1 MCIIYQEYT
10 SQLKQKPPKD
20 VLTGVFLSLDS
31 KASGIWMELHFS
43 PKRKGRSDI
52 LHVTQK
58 SKMICS
64 DNGHVRFKSHRVLL
78 SLGL

>member
-1 MCIIYQEYT
+1 MCIRYQEYT

-20 VLTGVFLSLDS
+20 VLKGVFLSLDS

-52 LHVTQK
+52 FTCHPEIQNDLQRQWPLEV
-58 SKMICS
+58 
-64 DNGHVRFKSHRVLL
+64 
-78 SLGL
+78 